1 MDRDPAGDQADPA
14 AGQRA
19 PVSARVSQGW
29 VSRAALRRT
38 PAPVVTMTA
47 TGRSAAI
54 LTLIVP
60 TAPGVPVGAVVGA
73 VVGPASGGWYR
84 LRVLIGGR
92 QLAFLVSADGDI
104 VLG

>member
-1 MDRDPAGDQADPA
+1 MA
-14 AGQRA
+14 AR
-19 PVSARVSQGW
+19 GW
-29 VSRAALRRT
+29 S
-38 PAPVVTMTA
+38 
-47 TGRSAAI
+47 RSAAI

-60 TAPGVPVGAVVGA
+60 TAPGVPVGAVVG
-73 VVGPASGGWYR
+73 PASSGWYR